1 MHPFPLLLLQVSRRL
16 GSMLYM
22 MNLPLSTA
30 ALQATPEKPGER
42 SSEIGS
48 PINCNS
54 EEMVA
59 SPRDPDV
66 LKSAEHLHEVENNSP
81 PSASSETAWPV
92 MVTGKQTQTKTGF
105 ASTLWWWTAA
115 TVVAA
120 VQTVMNW
127 TLKDFLY
134 MLYQGFCWIF
144 LHLITA
150 TAVKWKWCG
159 F

>member
-1 MHPFPLLLLQVSRRL
+1 
-16 GSMLYM
+16 MLYM

-30 ALQATPEKPGER
+30 PLQTTPEKPGER

-66 LKSAEHLHEVENNSP
+66 IKSADHLHDAENNSP

-92 MVTGKQTQTKTGF
+92 E
-105 ASTLWWWTAA
+105 
-115 TVVAA
+115 
-120 VQTVMNW
+120 
-127 TLKDFLY
+127 
-134 MLYQGFCWIF
+134 
-144 LHLITA
+144 
-150 TAVKWKWCG
+150 
-159 F
+159 